1 VLRPV
6 TLAALATLIAATAA
20 TSACA
25 DEADSDDAAN
35 GTAGPVSVS
44 AALAALPED
53 LPDDGS
59 EVETFSWSD
68 LERAAE
74 LAGVERPD
82 AADQQA
88 VVDYLNAITGGP
100 TERGE
105 PSPVAALTPQV
116 ANVSRSATA
125 LGEFRDEVGW
135 DILDVDRFA
144 EQYAPPDSV
153 TVIEGDVDE
162 ESLSAALGE
171 PEDGTWSVGTEGEIA
186 VEEVSPARMLG
197 EAQFL
202 TLVPGGLAVTRSSDL
217 TPAVRAVTGGDGDEP
232 SVADDPQLA
241 ALGAALDDE
250 AAYAAM
256 VVRPGAAAAGRGA
269 PQGTDICDQALP
281 AIPDASA
288 TAIADDDGPVVL
300 VAHAYG
306 RSDDARTAADRLDE
320 LVSDGVS
327 LARGQDWSEL
337 VTLDDVSVTGPD
349 DTVVVARLR
358 PTEERRAGIWRDL
371 LVMSDGLVAGC

>member
-1 VLRPV
+1 V
-6 TLAALATLIAATAA
+6 TLAALATLIATVAATA
-20 TSACA
+20 ACA
-25 DEADSDDAAN
+25 DEADPGDAA
-35 GTAGPVSVS
+35 GGGARPTSVA

-59 EVETFSWSD
+59 EVETFTWAD

-88 VVDYLNAITGGP
+88 VVDYLNAVTGGP
-100 TERGE
+100 TESGE
-105 PSPVAALTPQV
+105 PSPVAALTPEA
-116 ANVSRSATA
+116 ANVSRSATR

-135 DILDVDRFA
+135 DVLDVDRFA

-153 TVIEGDVDE
+153 TVIEGDVDG

-171 PEDGTWSVGTEGEIA
+171 PEDGTWSVGTEGELS
-186 VEEVSPARMLG
+186 VEEASPARVLG
-197 EAQFL
+197 EAQFF
-202 TLVPGGLAVTRSSDL
+202 TLLPGGLAVTRSSDL
-217 TPAVRAVTGGDGDEP
+217 TADVRAVADDDGDTP

-256 VVRPGAAAAGRGA
+256 VVRPGVEAAGGSET
-269 PQGTDICDQALP
+269 PQGTDVCDQALP
-281 AIPDASA
+281 GVPDASA
-288 TAIADDDGPVVL
+288 TGIADDDGPVIL

-306 RSDDARTAADRLDE
+306 ASDDAQAAADRLDE
-320 LVSDGVS
+320 LVSDGTS

-358 PTEERRAGIWRDL
+358 PAEEGRAGMWRDL
-371 LVMSDGLVAGC
+371 LVMRDGLVAGC